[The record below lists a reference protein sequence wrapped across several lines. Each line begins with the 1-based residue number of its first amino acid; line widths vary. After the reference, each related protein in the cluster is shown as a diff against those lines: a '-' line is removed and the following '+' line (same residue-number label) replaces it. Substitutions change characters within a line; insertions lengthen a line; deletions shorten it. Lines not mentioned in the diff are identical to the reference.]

1 MSSIVGQKINL
12 IFFKKCFTF
21 PFRIAPSGGNN
32 VVQPLKI
39 CIGSSSTG
47 SSTGS
52 SNNSSRKRHR
62 QHSDSSN
69 SSMDSMGDP
78 ARKMS
83 RVMGT
88 STEQESTFLS
98 GRVNLNSYQKPK
110 KVVT

>member
-1 MSSIVGQKINL
+1 MIFNLPQILFFSIDSNSTG
-12 IFFKKCFTF
+12 
-21 PFRIAPSGGNN
+21 
-32 VVQPLKI
+32 
-39 CIGSSSTG
+39 GSSAN
-47 SSTGS
+47 S

-98 GRVNLNSYQKPK
+98 GRVNLNYQKPK